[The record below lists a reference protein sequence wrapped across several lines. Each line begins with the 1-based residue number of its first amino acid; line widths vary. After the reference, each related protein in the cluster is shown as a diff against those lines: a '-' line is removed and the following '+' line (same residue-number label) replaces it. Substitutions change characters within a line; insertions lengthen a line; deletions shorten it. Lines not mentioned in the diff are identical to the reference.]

1 MKQQETKRTSGRFT
15 CKHCRH
21 IDPSRGTWCCTRVRH
36 CGKPA
41 EPWAAEGQYGKVMRV
56 TPGKGYIPGQ
66 AFVQWD
72 GFTTWERLTDLA
84 RLGA

>member
-1 MKQQETKRTSGRFT
+1 M
-15 CKHCRH
+15 
-21 IDPSRGTWCCTRVRH
+21 RVRH
-36 CGKPA
+36 LARPA
-41 EPWAAEGQYGKVMRV
+41 EPYGAIGAYGKVIRV
-56 TPGKGYIPGQ
+56 TPSGGYIPAQ